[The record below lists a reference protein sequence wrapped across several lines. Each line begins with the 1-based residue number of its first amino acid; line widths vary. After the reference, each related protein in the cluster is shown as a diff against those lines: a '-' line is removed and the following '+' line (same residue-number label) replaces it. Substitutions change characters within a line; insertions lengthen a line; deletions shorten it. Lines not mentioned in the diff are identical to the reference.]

1 MLHVTT
7 WSVWTDAEMNELIE
21 KVHHDYQLAI
31 IYSSPEKPFI
41 EHGTEPTF
49 RSAYASM
56 KQAEAVALIQNDPC

>member
-1 MLHVTT
+1 MIHETT
-7 WSVWTDAEMNELIE
+7 WSVWPDAEMNELIE
-21 KVHHDYQLAI
+21 KVHHEYQWTI

-56 KQAEAVALIQNDPC
+56 KQAEAVALIQNNPC